1 MSTGKLRD
9 RGNNK
14 QKHTNI
20 NNYQCVHWHYDFNS
34 NQDIINEYKN
44 KHYDFNITNEIWY
57 RENYFL

>member
-9 RGNNK
+9 RG
-14 QKHTNI
+14 
-20 NNYQCVHWHYDFNS
+20 HYDFNS